1 MLYYT
6 MLCYTIYYIMI
17 QSILYYNI
25 LYYTRLYYTHAL
37 IQYLAHA
44 GLSCNLLPQDTVATE
59 PVLNDQ
65 DLYLMFDGFK
75 EGNDHTL
82 LSAFVNGDNKALE
95 RAKRPI
101 RLLYDEES
109 MTARLGLVRGF
120 STLNQLET
128 VYIVTKAVLNLK
140 AAKRLHYSGTN
151 HGNCISPVVAP
162 AWDQSTWRLSV
173 KDKKHVLGTLGKV
186 LAGGPNTYTAEEKEL
201 SKTRARAAGPE
212 GVEPVFFHGGPVQLC
227 EELHHS
233 YKLRNI
239 IDLTVGKGDWA
250 MTAMSRR
257 VPFVGVALSHKHR
270 DELLKYLVASVM
282 DAFQAEDHT
291 LYQPSMVDAIA
302 TAKKAEKGEKA
313 SEKGAKGKG
322 ADAEGKAKPKTSKA
336 AKVAKGSKAGSG
348 EPTDKQK
355 LLAKIKAL
363 HKQKGKKQEGE
374 EDEGEGED
382 DEDEGEWED
391 D

>member
-1 MLYYT
+1 
-6 MLCYTIYYIMI
+6 
-17 QSILYYNI
+17 
-25 LYYTRLYYTHAL
+25 
-37 IQYLAHA
+37 
-44 GLSCNLLPQDTVATE
+44 
-59 PVLNDQ
+59 
-65 DLYLMFDGFK
+65 MFDGFK

-128 VYIVTKAVLNLK
+128 VYIVTKTVLNLK

-162 AWDQSTWRLSV
+162 AWDQTTWRLSV
-173 KDKKHVLGTLGKV
+173 KDKKQVLGTLGKV
-186 LAGGPNTYTAEEKEL
+186 LAGGPNTFTAEEKEL
-201 SKTRARAAGPE
+201 SKKRARAAGPE

-233 YKLRNI
+233 YRLHNI

-291 LYQPSMVDAIA
+291 LYQPSMVDAIT
-302 TAKKAEKGEKA
+302 TAKKAA
-313 SEKGAKGKG
+313 EKGAKGKG
-322 ADAEGKAKPKTSKA
+322 ADEEGKAKPKAPKA
-336 AKVAKGSKAGSG
+336 AKVAKGSKAAGSG
-348 EPTDKQK
+348 ETDKQK

-363 HKQKGKKQEGE
+363 HKKKGKKQSGGEPEEPEEE
-374 EDEGEGED
+374 EDEGEEED
-382 DEDEGEWED
+382 DEED
-391 D
+391 DDED

>member
-1 MLYYT
+1 
-6 MLCYTIYYIMI
+6 
-17 QSILYYNI
+17 
-25 LYYTRLYYTHAL
+25 
-37 IQYLAHA
+37 
-44 GLSCNLLPQDTVATE
+44 
-59 PVLNDQ
+59 
-65 DLYLMFDGFK
+65 MFDGFK

-186 LAGGPNTYTAEEKEL
+186 LAGGPNTFTAEEKEL
-201 SKTRARAAGPE
+201 SKKRARAAGPE

-233 YKLRNI
+233 YRLHNI

-291 LYQPSMVDAIA
+291 LTKDVCASSAGPASDARDERPKRR
-302 TAKKAEKGEKA
+302 TAGM
-313 SEKGAKGKG
+313 
-322 ADAEGKAKPKTSKA
+322 
-336 AKVAKGSKAGSG
+336 
-348 EPTDKQK
+348 
-355 LLAKIKAL
+355 
-363 HKQKGKKQEGE
+363 
-374 EDEGEGED
+374 DEGRD
-382 DEDEGEWED
+382 Q
-391 D
+391 